1 MSAMQYITNLI
12 LSRTFALLIVITG
25 AAWLRFFHLGDWSL
39 WLDEALTVSDTLYVF
54 KGLSLWQAIHFRP
67 LNFWLT
73 GWMFSVL
80 PVSEWSARLVPC
92 LVGVITI
99 PVLYYISREFLG
111 NIAAMLSSTLLALS
125 TWHIYWSQ
133 NARGFALLL
142 FFSMI
147 SMGLF
152 YSGLEKGN
160 RIHLLGSL
168 VALGI
173 AYLAHPVALFM
184 LLAYCGYLVLIP
196 LTGFVRPPGYTAS
209 VLSVFCIPLA
219 LVVALTLP
227 GLAGLAGKVLST
239 YRSGGNPFYVFA
251 SVAYYVQPVFMV
263 LGSAGVGIL
272 LFRRDRLGLFLGSL
286 MVVPLVSLLALSA
299 VRGGSAV
306 YVFHSLPVYY
316 IAATVVLTEI
326 IRMNH
331 AKALGLGLAVIIA
344 LFALQAGRTFE
355 YFTYQYGDRP
365 RWKEATEYVATAANS
380 GDVIASGAAP
390 VVDYYLGSRA
400 FKLRKPEKVVWFGKF
415 FRQHRNEN
423 FPNHGRSAWLLLT
436 RDRING
442 AHQSGR
448 LKIWLESHCGI
459 MRIFEAWTSA
469 KNRSVLVYRCST

>member
-1 MSAMQYITNLI
+1 MQYITNLI

-39 WLDEALTVSDTLYVF
+39 WLDEALTVSDSLNVF
-54 KGLSLWQAIHFRP
+54 KRLSLWQAIHFRP

-142 FFSMI
+142 LFSMI

-196 LTGFVRPPGYTAS
+196 LTGFVRPSGYTTS

-219 LVVALTLP
+219 LVVAFTLP
-227 GLAGLAGKVLST
+227 GLAGLAGKVLGTDQS
-239 YRSGGNPFYVFA
+239 GNPFYVFA

-272 LFRRDRLGLFLGSL
+272 LFRRVRLGLFLGSL
-286 MVVPLVSLLALSA
+286 MVIPLISLLALSA
-299 VRGGSAV
+299 VRGASAV

-316 IAATVVLTEI
+316 MAATVVLTEI
-326 IRMNH
+326 IRIHH
-331 AKALGLGLAVIIA
+331 AKALGLGLALIIG
-344 LFALQAGRTFE
+344 LIALQAGRAFE

-365 RWKEATEYVATAANS
+365 RWKEATEYVASVTNP
-380 GDVIASGAAP
+380 GDVIASDAAP
-390 VVDYYLGSRA
+390 VVDYYLGSRTME
-400 FKLRKPEKVVWFGKF
+400 LRKPEKVVWFGKF
-415 FRQHRNEN
+415 YRQQTNER
-423 FPNHGRSAWLLLT
+423 FANHGHATWLLLS
-436 RDRING
+436 RDRISG
-442 AHQSGR
+442 HHQSVR
-448 LKIWLESHCGI
+448 LKTWLESHCGI